1 MKKIIFPLSLI
12 FIFQSFSNLYA
23 QNEMRLLYQKAAT
36 EEASCKKL
44 LHLLRPFNENNNAL
58 LAGYK
63 ASGTMMMAK
72 YVFSPLRKLSF
83 FSKGKKLMEKAI
95 EKDKENIELRFLR
108 FMVQTNA
115 PSFLGYRSAIQE
127 DKLFLIQ
134 SIPTPGDKNLEQFIL
149 SFLGDS
155 DQLTTVEKQRLKP

>member
-72 YVFSPLRKLSF
+72 YVFNPLSKLSF

-95 EKDKENIELRFLR
+95 EKDNENIELRFLR

-155 DQLTTVEKQRLKP
+155 DQLTTVEKQRLKT

>member
-1 MKKIIFPLSLI
+1 MKKITILLLLI
-12 FIFQSFSNLYA
+12 YCMQTCPDIYA
-23 QNEMRLLYQKAAT
+23 QNEMRSLYQKAAT

-72 YVFSPLRKLSF
+72 YVFNPFSKLSF

-115 PSFLGYRSAIQE
+115 PSFLGYRHAIQK
-127 DKLFLIQ
+127 DKIFLIQ
-134 SIPTPGDKNLEQFIL
+134 SIPIPGDKNLEQFII
-149 SFLGDS
+149 SFLGES
-155 DQLTTVEKQRLKP
+155 DQLTSAEKQRLKT